1 MIRLSASALAVA
13 LLGLA
18 GCETTDR
25 SASVP
30 PMASATVGLGP
41 GYLDGMVH
49 RALGEAVPPSPVA
62 GSTDDRA
69 DRAQSERY
77 RGLEGGDRWMLA
89 TAHAEVRAPYAFA
102 HFDCALGTRLNE
114 RPRPALQ
121 ALFDKVLH
129 DADEA
134 AEIAKARLARPRPV
148 ADDPER
154 RACQRLTDAQK
165 RTPSHPSGSATVS
178 VAYGEVLA
186 ELMPDRAAEVR
197 ASAGQVTLSRAICG
211 MHYPRDVEDGA
222 DLGRAVAAAVI
233 ATPAFQADAVAA
245 RAELAA
251 ARAERLIHPACAAQ
265 RAALALPLP

>member
-1 MIRLSASALAVA
+1 MTRLSLLACALV
-13 LLGLA
+13 GLA
-18 GCETTDR
+18 GCASTDE
-25 SASVP
+25 AKAP
-30 PMASATVGLGP
+30 FPMASATVGQGP
-41 GYLDGMVH
+41 GYLLEDTH
-49 RALGEAVPPSPVA
+49 RRLGEAVPPAPVT
-62 GSTDDRA
+62 GSVEDRA
-69 DRAQSERY
+69 DRAQSDRY
-77 RGLEGGDRWMLA
+77 RALEGGDRWILA

-114 RPRPALQ
+114 RQRPALQ
-121 ALFDKVLH
+121 ALFDKLLH

-165 RTPSHPSGSATVS
+165 QTPSHPSGSATVGA
-178 VAYGEVLA
+178 AYGEVLA
-186 ELMPDRAAEVR
+186 ELVPDRAAEVR
-197 ASAGQVTLSRAICG
+197 ASGEQIALSRVVCG

-251 ARAERLIHPACAAQ
+251 ARAEGLIHPGCAAE
-265 RAALALPLP
+265 RAALASPQP